1 MEQLVMSLKP
11 TEDFWRAVR
20 VLGVRYVADR
30 GEFEILMES
39 DFDGIDDAIDSAVR
53 LKPDGPHVRFALRS
67 IVSIVSDDHDAIAPA
82 ALAEVAGGDH

>member
-20 VLGVRYVADR
+20 VLGVRYVAAR

-39 DFDGIDDAIDSAVR
+39 DFAGIDDAIDIGVR
-53 LKPDGPHVRFALRS
+53 LKPDGPHIRFALGS
-67 IVSIVSDDHDAIAPA
+67 ITSIASDDHDAIAPA
-82 ALAEVAGGDH
+82 AIAERAG